1 MGRPKWDNVSKSV
14 YILSGPWT
22 YHCQVHQKA
31 HWLSSLIIS
40 LCISFTFSSPS
51 LLSLSSPS
59 SLSRA
64 QKRERKKKKF
74 SKMKKRHKLLQGHLQ
89 ARIMHGSMKDTN
101 TICKP
106 SNTAT
111 FGSFELG
118 AKVCFIP
125 MVVAASS

>member
-1 MGRPKWDNVSKSV
+1 MVGRSERSSAMGRPKWDNVS
-14 YILSGPWT
+14 
-22 YHCQVHQKA
+22 
-31 HWLSSLIIS
+31 
-40 LCISFTFSSPS
+40 
-51 LLSLSSPS
+51 
-59 SLSRA
+59 
-64 QKRERKKKKF
+64 
-74 SKMKKRHKLLQGHLQ
+74 HLQ

>member
-64 QKRERKKKKF
+64 QKRERKKKKIF
-74 SKMKKRHKLLQGHLQ
+74 KNEKETQVTTRSSSSQNHAWKHEGHKHYMQ
-89 ARIMHGSMKDTN
+89 AIKYGDVW
-101 TICKP
+101 
-106 SNTAT
+106 
-111 FGSFELG
+111 EL
-118 AKVCFIP
+118 
-125 MVVAASS
+125 